1 MERRTTKQTKGILY
15 AGGAY
20 LVWGILPLYWK
31 LIQDVSAEEI
41 LAQRVFWSFIFMLI
55 VLLLSGKWGD
65 FIAQCK
71 KLLQHPKSFIML
83 TIASLLISINWFL
96 YIWAVNH
103 NHIIETSLGYYINP
117 LVSIL
122 LGTVVLKERLN
133 VWQIVAVGLA
143 TVGVAIMTMR
153 YGAFPW
159 IALTLAFTFGLYG
172 LVKKLINFEA
182 AIGLTFETLVV
193 TPFAFFYL
201 GSLQV
206 NGTLSF
212 GTISHLV
219 TFLLIG
225 AGAATAVPLLYFA
238 KGAKLIPLT
247 MIGFLQY
254 IAPTISLCIGVF
266 LYGERFTS
274 AHAVAFG
281 FIWAALITFSFA
293 KTKFMIA
300 RQPKIRKKKRIEIS

>member
-1 MERRTTKQTKGILY
+1 MGRQITKQTEGILY

-20 LVWGILPLYWK
+20 FIWGLLPLYWK
-31 LIQDVSAEEI
+31 LVQDVAAEEI
-41 LAQRVFWSFIFMLI
+41 LAQRVFWSFIFMVV
-55 VLLLSGKWGD
+55 VLLFTGKWGE
-65 FIAQCK
+65 FITQCK
-71 KLLQHPKSFIML
+71 KLLQQPKSFIML

-122 LGTVVLKERLN
+122 LGMVVLKERLN
-133 VWQIVAVGLA
+133 VWQIVAVCLA
-143 TVGVAIMTMR
+143 AVGVAFMTLR

-159 IALTLAFTFGLYG
+159 IALTLAFSFGLYG
-172 LVKKLINFEA
+172 LVKKLINFDA
-182 AIGLTFETLVV
+182 SIGLTFETIVV
-193 TPFAFFYL
+193 TPFALLYL
-201 GSLQV
+201 ISLQM
-206 NGTLSF
+206 NGEIAF
-212 GTISHLV
+212 GTVSPSV
-219 TFLLIG
+219 TLLLIG

-247 MIGFLQY
+247 LIGFLQY

-281 FIWAALITFSFA
+281 FIWAALLTFSFA
-293 KTKFMIA
+293 KTKFMVK
-300 RQPKIRKKKRIEIS
+300 RQPRLGK